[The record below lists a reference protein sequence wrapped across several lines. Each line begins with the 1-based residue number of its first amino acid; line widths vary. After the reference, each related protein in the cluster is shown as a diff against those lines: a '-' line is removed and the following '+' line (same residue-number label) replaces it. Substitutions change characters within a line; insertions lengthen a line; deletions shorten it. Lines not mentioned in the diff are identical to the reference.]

1 MRAILILIEA
11 AQLIAAVFYSAM
23 IFLSLDGVVHMQAI
37 IILGMIGASALLSA
51 SLLSLSYW
59 FFARRG

>member
-11 AQLIAAVFYSAM
+11 AQLLSAVFYSAM

-37 IILGMIGASALLSA
+37 ITLGMIGASALLAA

-59 FFARRG
+59 FIARRG